1 MVLPCAVAAKLAGS
15 YHSSL
20 LLGEQKRKKNL
31 DAESWPKAVHLP
43 ARLPSDSRAPVRATP
58 GLGRAFPFRYV
69 LLPPSAPPPS
79 VGATRFRVV
88 WAPMGQWPCVH
99 SPLQLSQG
107 LSVAPAKAQRAPRGP
122 RPQCLLRE
130 GSQELLQGPLLWV
143 MFWLWGDFSNVPKRC
158 GRRRRIF

>member
-1 MVLPCAVAAKLAGS
+1 MQLLRNFQEATIPHCFWGSKSGRRIWMQRAGPRPCTYLLAFLLTPE
-15 YHSSL
+15 H
-20 LLGEQKRKKNL
+20 LLGPPQGWAGL
-31 DAESWPKAVHLP
+31 SH
-43 ARLPSDSRAPVRATP
+43 SDRCFS
-58 GLGRAFPFRYV
+58 
-69 LLPPSAPPPS
+69 PPSAPPPS
-79 VGATRFRVV
+79 VGATRFRVT
-88 WAPMGQWPCVH
+88 WAPMGQWPCAH
-99 SPLQLSQG
+99 SPLQLGQG